1 MNVLGKKENE
11 IKVRDD
17 WQLTVAHWRRLASGP
32 TDGSEDWLVFGK
44 KNKMK
49 KRKWEVI
56 KKMEKWEEG
65 GRRMERE
72 NVENEWKEMR
82 LVGGESGS
90 VWAKVKKNRR
100 RKWRKNGEE
109 WEKKSGPLNE
119 ERWVA

>member
-11 IKVRDD
+11 RKVRDD
-17 WQLTVAHWRRLASGP
+17 WQLIVAHWRRLASGP
-32 TDGSEDWLVFGK
+32 ADGSEDWLVFGK

-49 KRKWEVI
+49 KRKWGVI
-56 KKMEKWEEG
+56 KKMEKLEEC

-100 RKWRKNGEE
+100 RKWRRMGKKN
-109 WEKKSGPLNE
+109 PPP
-119 ERWVA
+119 

>member
-1 MNVLGKKENE
+1 MREKWEMIDN
-11 IKVRDD
+11 
-17 WQLTVAHWRRLASGP
+17 WQWLTSG
-32 TDGSEDWLVFGK
+32 DWLVVLPMVVRIDWFLGK

-82 LVGGESGS
+82 LVGGGSGS

-100 RKWRKNGEE
+100 RKWRRMGKKN
-109 WEKKSGPLNE
+109 PPP
-119 ERWVA
+119 